1 MEHLLIIN
9 GAASNARDKLERT
22 PLFYAF
28 TKIDKPSDFAEIDP
42 FETVSS
48 ILADKNCEVNCVDVY

>member
-1 MEHLLIIN
+1 MEHLLIKN
-9 GAASNARDKLERT
+9 GANTNALDIFKRT

-28 TKIDKPSDFAEIDP
+28 TKMTYDNDFREIDP

-48 ILADKNCEVNCVDVY
+48 IIADKNCEVDCVDIH

>member
-9 GAASNARDKLERT
+9 GANTGALDYLKRT

-28 TKIDKPSDFAEIDP
+28 TKINRPNEFEEIDP

-48 ILADKNCEVNCVDVY
+48 ILADKNC